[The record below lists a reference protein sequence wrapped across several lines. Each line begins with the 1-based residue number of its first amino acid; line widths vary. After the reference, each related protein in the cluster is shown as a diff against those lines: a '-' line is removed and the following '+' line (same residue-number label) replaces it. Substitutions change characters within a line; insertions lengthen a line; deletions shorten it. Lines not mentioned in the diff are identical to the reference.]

1 MPLAGRWN
9 AGMSLFGALLALA
22 VFAVLVAGGMEWLE
36 ERAEERLQRL
46 AGAQAVAL
54 SEGVAVWVESNFEAR
69 LASAPQE
76 VTLGTL
82 RTAGVLAPG
91 FAANGRD
98 ALGRA
103 YRVLMRRVPGDA
115 LDVLVTQRVGAGD
128 DLLPVNAVFGAG
140 GQVRIGIVDP
150 DATPAV
156 LRGPAIRA
164 DMSGFRGDFPGAPQV
179 RAIGVL
185 QRFDRESVYGDF
197 LYRRTISGLPGANTM
212 ETALDMGGNDVTG
225 ARNIE
230 ADELVLERD
239 LEVGGSLRVT
249 AGLLV
254 RGTAQVNGIATVSGQ
269 LRADSASVVGAFSAD
284 TGTITNEMRAD
295 RVVATGEV
303 RGGSIGTG
311 GALSAGSGRIT
322 GLVVAASVAASRA
335 TVANDV
341 VAASA
346 RVGSLTAGTAR
357 VTGNTNVTGSV
368 TAGSVR
374 ATSSVT
380 AASAGFSTLVVGNCI
395 GC

>member
-1 MPLAGRWN
+1 MPLARRWN

-54 SEGVAVWVESNFEAR
+54 SEGVAVWVESDFEAR

-164 DMSGFRGDFPGAPQV
+164 DMSGFRGDF
-179 RAIGVL
+179 
-185 QRFDRESVYGDF
+185 RE
-197 LYRRTISGLPGANTM
+197 RRRS
-212 ETALDMGGNDVTG
+212 
-225 ARNIE
+225 
-230 ADELVLERD
+230 ER
-239 LEVGGSLRVT
+239 
-249 AGLLV
+249 
-254 RGTAQVNGIATVSGQ
+254 
-269 LRADSASVVGAFSAD
+269 
-284 TGTITNEMRAD
+284 
-295 RVVATGEV
+295 
-303 RGGSIGTG
+303 
-311 GALSAGSGRIT
+311 
-322 GLVVAASVAASRA
+322 
-335 TVANDV
+335 
-341 VAASA
+341 
-346 RVGSLTAGTAR
+346 
-357 VTGNTNVTGSV
+357 
-368 TAGSVR
+368 
-374 ATSSVT
+374 
-380 AASAGFSTLVVGNCI
+380 
-395 GC
+395 